1 MKKKNSIAWAKV
13 SSQTSSYIIDV
24 ISWVLILA
32 SSMTMISQ
40 VFLEIKI
47 EDKYVIIMMILLA
60 GIIALYRLSF
70 SCLFLPFITTS
81 IAVFIY
87 INNSVKVEDAFLFP
101 LNVYLKKFEIKTYL
115 LFNFFF
121 FDLSCVKGKPHFD
134 FFTIKNII
142 SPYYFT

>member
-1 MKKKNSIAWAKV
+1 MKKKKSIAWAQV

-40 VFLEIKI
+40 VFLEIQI

-70 SCLFLPFITTS
+70 SCLFLPFITT
-81 IAVFIY
+81 
-87 INNSVKVEDAFLFP
+87 
-101 LNVYLKKFEIKTYL
+101 
-115 LFNFFF
+115 
-121 FDLSCVKGKPHFD
+121 
-134 FFTIKNII
+134 
-142 SPYYFT
+142 